1 MLRQTRVAMSIE
13 TVPRDANNLR
23 ACLFCSLIKT
33 VDQFELDGCD
43 NCDRFL
49 QMKNDTEKVYECT
62 SANFDGMI
70 AACMPTDSWVCK
82 WQKIGD
88 KAPGVYAVSV
98 SGSLPDQIVHDLK
111 AMRIRYVP
119 NMRDTTGK

>member
-1 MLRQTRVAMSIE
+1 MSIE
-13 TVPRDANNLR
+13 TVPRDVSGLR

-33 VDQFELDGCD
+33 CEQFEMDGCD

-49 QMKNDTEKVYECT
+49 QMKGDTDKVYECT
-62 SANFDGMI
+62 STNFDGMI
-70 AACMPTDSWVCK
+70 AACQPHDSWVCK

-88 KAPGVYAVSV
+88 KVPGVYAVSV
-98 SGSLPDQIVHDLK
+98 SGSLSDNVVSDLK